1 MDISPGHDFAVLAG
15 RDILKTIRVSDSA
28 CFEDVNLRS
37 EILNHAT
44 AHNSLGSPIPA
55 KHRDQLAAN
64 DIKWSHGQFD
74 TTIATAVA
82 NGQIVIYDINRA
94 GVESARLHEH
104 NRQVHRLAFNPY
116 NPAYLISGS
125 QDAMVRLWDLRALD
139 GQRSVMNFGSASSYS
154 LNNEGIRDIKW
165 SPRDAVEFAAGT
177 DNGVVQRWDIRKQ
190 TSPLLKI
197 NAHEKTCHTIDWHSD
212 GKHLASGGADKNVKV
227 WDFSSTDR
235 RMKVCWQIRAP
246 QAIRQ
251 VRWRPPC
258 AKTESHGST
267 HVPCTQ
273 LATAYDH
280 QDPRIHVWD
289 FRRPFIPFRE
299 IAQYETSAT
308 AMLWH
313 SEDLLWSVG
322 LEGIFTQTD
331 LSHTS
336 KVIDKR
342 SSNVL
347 SIASGGTLSLFSGNR
362 PGGRRPSEEALSDFP
377 QNRHGADSSG
387 EILSG
392 SQSVTD
398 GSFEESSLLS
408 SSFKSRQLRPPA
420 SRSTKAIGTPPYV
433 SEGDYLSKLDEAL
446 QKEYIYRPAQSAASG
461 NVAGIFDAEAFSFLA
476 RNYRLP
482 PTRPSSSNEWNLHVI
497 LPRLF
502 EENASLAGS
511 VGQHRLAQS
520 WRIIGLA
527 LGKELE
533 NRAENVRA
541 ARLRFPALS
550 NDVEQ
555 VPYEYRRKETR
566 ITEPTVLVT
575 DKSSPPRSVQER
587 LPSAID
593 IGSNATTPLAR
604 PVSVSNGEGQPH
616 VAVLRDDEPF
626 HLPDPAFTKQS
637 PRRPLQKSSDLTRM
651 KNTMEMK
658 ESDLIDDHPITA
670 HGIEKPLRTDG
681 YTPPAAGFRDLD
693 IGMSERRAAITNYR
707 AQPRPLLRLDDPFQL
722 PRDYLAPSLGRHD
735 SEESF
740 QLFSASTD
748 SSHRGPSTGGSYGS
762 SRESVKSDSSPERQK
777 LAGRPGSGEHSKGL
791 QNTNTFLKRG
801 QSPQSHGDDLVPT
814 SLTHGLVQAPQSPPH
829 AVVPT
834 VLRPENPHSPQI
846 HVDDFGDTKDRGANS
861 SGGATRSQLHFIPS
875 DFVPVNEPIPS
886 KPWTAT
892 AMLCPLIDYHINS
905 LSDKQMPAFLILYLA
920 PYLTLSTS
928 PTSIAAILLDYHN
941 QLTSLSL
948 YCQAAYLRKANEKSH
963 PEIAEHGTY
972 GITPGGP
979 WCTFCQKFSKG
990 DQGNFCER
998 CMKSWDPCPICNGE
1012 GLLEPFII
1020 KKPSHSNFAK
1030 DNMLWGWCQGCGHG
1044 GHLGCLR
1051 TWWDDPL
1058 ISEGGCA
1065 TIGCLHDCVSGTR
1078 RDEMLRK
1085 IAEGKKAGVT
1095 SDEWIV
1101 GESKA
1106 VGKAR
1111 KDLMSGGDSQSG
1123 RQGQTGGR
1131 GRNGRQA
1138 PLIAGG
1144 RSGSGNS
1151 SIAKKV
1157 RLLVPQNHDVSD
1169 VEIAASFEAQDRT
1182 SASAP

>member
-1 MDISPGHDFAVLAG
+1 M
-15 RDILKTIRVSDSA
+15 SDSS

-37 EILNHAT
+37 EILNHAPT
-44 AHNSLGSPIPA
+44 HNPS
-55 KHRDQLAAN
+55 KHRDHLAAN
-64 DIKWSHGQFD
+64 DVKWSHGQFD

-125 QDAMVRLWDLRALD
+125 QDATVRLWDLRALD

-154 LNNEGIRDIKW
+154 LNNEGIRDIRW

-177 DNGVVQRWDIRKQ
+177 DNGVVQRWDFRKQ

-197 NAHEKTCHTIDWHSD
+197 NAHEKTCHTIDWHPD

-246 QAIRQ
+246 QAIRE

-258 AKTESHGST
+258 AKTDSHGST
-267 HVPCTQ
+267 YVSCTQ

-299 IAQYETSAT
+299 IHQYETSAA

-331 LSHTS
+331 LSHAS

-342 SSNVL
+342 SPNVL
-347 SIASGGTLSLFSGNR
+347 SVASGGTLSFFSEQRAGR
-362 PGGRRPSEEALSDFP
+362 RRPSDEAPSDFP
-377 QNRHGADSSG
+377 QNRHEAASSG
-387 EILSG
+387 ERLSR

-420 SRSTKAIGTPPYV
+420 PRSTKTIGTPP
-433 SEGDYLSKLDEAL
+433 SANEGEYISKLDEAL
-446 QKEYIYRPAQSAASG
+446 REEYIYCPAQSAAVG

-476 RNYRLP
+476 RNYRFP
-482 PTRPSSSNEWNLHVI
+482 PKRPSSGNAWNLHVI

-502 EENASLAGS
+502 EANASLAGF

-520 WRIIGLA
+520 WRILGLA
-527 LGKELE
+527 LGKELKS
-533 NRAENVRA
+533 RAENARA
-541 ARLRFPALS
+541 ARQRVPEIF
-550 NDVEQ
+550 NDLDQ
-555 VPYEYRRKETR
+555 VPYEYRRNKTR
-566 ITEPTVLVT
+566 ITEPSVLVT
-575 DKSSPPRSVQER
+575 DKPSPARSVQKR
-587 LPSAID
+587 LPSVID
-593 IGSNATTPLAR
+593 NESNATTPLAR
-604 PVSVSNGEGQPH
+604 PVSLINGERQRH
-616 VAVLRDDEPF
+616 VAILSDEEPF
-626 HLPDPAFTKQS
+626 CLPDPAFTKQS
-637 PRRPLQKSSDLTRM
+637 PKRPLQKSSDLTRM
-651 KNTMEMK
+651 KNTME
-658 ESDLIDDHPITA
+658 ITQSEPVTDRPLTT
-670 HGIEKPLRTDG
+670 HCIEQPPQKNG
-681 YTPPAAGFRDLD
+681 YIPPAAEFLDLD
-693 IGMSERRAAITNYR
+693 IDMSERRAAINNYR

-722 PRDYLAPSLGRHD
+722 PRNHLAPSPGRHD
-735 SEESF
+735 SDESF

-748 SSHRGPSTGGSYGS
+748 SSHRTPSVSGSYGS
-762 SRESVKSDSSPERQK
+762 SRDSGKSDSSPERQ
-777 LAGRPGSGEHSKGL
+777 RPGGRHGSREHSKGW
-791 QNTNTFLKRG
+791 QSTNIFLRGG
-801 QSPQSHGDDLVPT
+801 QSPQGLRDNLAPT
-814 SLTHGLVQAPQSPPH
+814 FSTQGLVQALQCPPH
-829 AVVPT
+829 VVGPT
-834 VLRPENPHSPQI
+834 TLRSENPGPPQI
-846 HVDDFGDTKDRGANS
+846 HVGDFADTEDRDTTTSNGVN
-861 SGGATRSQLHFIPS
+861 RSQLHFIPS
-875 DFVPVNEPIPS
+875 DFVPVDEPNPS

-920 PYLTLSTS
+920 PYLSLSIS
-928 PTSIAAILLDYHN
+928 PTLMASILLDYHD

-948 YCQAAYLRKANEKSH
+948 YCQAAHLRKANENSH

-979 WCTFCQKFSKG
+979 WCTVCQKSSKG
-990 DQGNFCER
+990 DRGHFCER
-998 CMKSWDPCPICNGE
+998 CRSNWDSCSICNGE
-1012 GLLEPFII
+1012 GQLETLIT
-1020 KKPSHSNFAK
+1020 KKPPHSNVVK

-1051 TWWDDPL
+1051 TWWDDPV

-1085 IAEGKKAGVT
+1085 VAEGKKAGVT
-1095 SDEWIV
+1095 GDEWIV

-1106 VGKAR
+1106 VEKAR
-1111 KDLMSGGDSQSG
+1111 KDLMSGGDSQGG
-1123 RQGQTGGR
+1123 RRGQAGGR
-1131 GRNGRQA
+1131 GRTRRQA
-1138 PLIAGG
+1138 PSIAGG

-1151 SIAKKV
+1151 NIAKKV
-1157 RLLVPQNHDVSD
+1157 RLLVPQAHEESD
-1169 VEIAASFEAQDRT
+1169 VDIAASIEVQDRT